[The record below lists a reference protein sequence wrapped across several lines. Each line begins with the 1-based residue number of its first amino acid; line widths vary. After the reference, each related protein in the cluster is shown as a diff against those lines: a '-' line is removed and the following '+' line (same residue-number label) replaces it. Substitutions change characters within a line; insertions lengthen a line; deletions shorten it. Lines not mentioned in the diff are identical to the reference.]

1 MSTETMEADYLVHF
15 VHGKESGP
23 WGSKICRLA
32 AIARTHHML
41 VESLDYAGMDD
52 PVARA
57 EKLVRSCEAAT
68 QKLILVGSSMGG
80 WVATAATARLKPQA
94 LFLLAP
100 AFFLPAYPPV
110 QAACPGSAIEIVHG
124 WGDDIIPYEHSV
136 RFGREHACTV
146 HLLDDGH
153 RLQNQTLQLDELFGA
168 FLRRVTQTEQ
178 HK

>member
-1 MSTETMEADYLVHF
+1 MNTQTMQSDYLVHF

-23 WGSKICRLA
+23 WGSKISRLA
-32 AIARTHHML
+32 SIVRAHHML

-57 EKLVRSCEAAT
+57 EKLVRSCEVAK

-80 WVATAATARLKPQA
+80 WVATAATAKLKPQA

-100 AFFLPAYPPV
+100 AFFLPSYPPLQV
-110 QAACPGSAIEIVHG
+110 ACPGSAIEIVHG
-124 WGDDIIPYEHSV
+124 WGDDTIPYEHSV
-136 RFGREHACTV
+136 RFGREHSSTV

-153 RLQNQTLQLDELFGA
+153 RLQNQKVQLDELFGA
-168 FLRRVTQTEQ
+168 FLRRQA
-178 HK
+178 